1 LRSTIGINDYGAL
14 AGKAL
19 ENAGLNRLDDGF
31 NRLGIVVRRQAY
43 DDIYLADVDE
53 LAKKI
58 IGEKGLFRQFILRA
72 KF

>member
-14 AGKAL
+14 ARKAL

-31 NRLGIVVRRQAY
+31 NRLGIVVRRQAH
-43 DDIYLADVDE
+43 DDIYLAYVDE

-58 IGEKGLFRQFILRA
+58 IGENGLFRQFILRA